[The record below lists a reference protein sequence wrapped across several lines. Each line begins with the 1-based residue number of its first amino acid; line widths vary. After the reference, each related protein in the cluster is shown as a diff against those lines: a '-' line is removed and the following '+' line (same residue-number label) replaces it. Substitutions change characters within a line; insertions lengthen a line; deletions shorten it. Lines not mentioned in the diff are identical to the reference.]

1 MSYIVVKNSS
11 SIIVETSLGQL
22 ANLYVESGFVNS
34 ILVNRIN
41 SKDFLIEFPGKP
53 DFERFAYFVNFLRY
67 PEGYDNYEP
76 LVYGVW
82 HIEEP
87 IEKIE
92 GKTGDRL
99 LVYVSKYDDQFD
111 NVSVANSSGKVY
123 LYSFTGKIIEDD
135 KIELRYSEFIDK
147 PNKAEF
153 YVEIK
158 PEIVAKE
165 MEVKPWWKFW

>member
-11 SIIVETSLGQL
+11 SVIVETSLGQL

-92 GKTGDRL
+92 GKTGDIL

-111 NVSVANSSGKVY
+111 NVSVANSNGKVY
-123 LYSFTGKIIEDD
+123 LYSFTGKIIEED

-147 PNKAEF
+147 PNNAEF
-153 YVEIK
+153 YIEIK
-158 PEIVAKE
+158 PGTVAKE